1 MVMLTYEITVIT
13 FQNIEDLR
21 IKIVIIKVKL
31 NYKILIVF
39 CILQNYDSYI
49 TMEELGKLDFKI
61 NVLSN
66 GLEKYINF
74 NINNKFIFV
83 DSFKFFKFLS
93 R

>member
-1 MVMLTYEITVIT
+1 
-13 FQNIEDLR
+13 
-21 IKIVIIKVKL
+21 
-31 NYKILIVF
+31 
-39 CILQNYDSYI
+39 
-49 TMEELGKLDFKI
+49 MEELGKLDFKI

-74 NINNKFIFV
+74 NINNKLIFV

>member
-1 MVMLTYEITVIT
+1 M
-13 FQNIEDLR
+13 
-21 IKIVIIKVKL
+21 VKL

-39 CILQNYDSYI
+39 RILQNYDSYI
-49 TMEELGKLDFKI
+49 PMEELGKLDFKI

-66 GLEKYINF
+66 GLKKYINF
-74 NINNKFIFV
+74 NINNKLIFV